1 MSIKSRAL
9 ITFIILFVIL
19 IFISFSFKKEFK
31 SILNL
36 TKFYTIKKLNL
47 YKDNYKIDTV
57 LYDLKISKRS
67 INNILN
73 KYNYYTNNSPV
84 GYLDSYNNRL
94 FFITGQGSFYEV
106 DDFQNSKFKK
116 ITNNLN
122 SILKKNNFVKS
133 MSVRSLYIDKYN
145 DKIFISF
152 TYHEPETKCVG
163 LEIAE
168 SNLSNFTN
176 LQFMSKFKTQCIK
189 YDNFN
194 DFNEMSSGGKLISLT
209 EKYLL
214 LTTGDFWQNDI
225 SQNDKKD
232 YGKVLIIDKINYN
245 HSIFSSG
252 HRNQQGLTIYK
263 DKIYASEHGPRGGDE
278 INSIVKN
285 ENYGWPVVAYGPT
298 YKKDYNKY
306 YLKDHKEY
314 KEPLFVFSP
323 SIGISDIEFYNSDYL
338 ERWNGDMLVAS
349 MKNNT
354 GMLRQLN
361 PGLSLYRLKFDKN
374 HEKVL
379 YSEKIFIDD
388 RIRDIEILDN
398 GLIFFVTEEN
408 PSLYKVDLMQ

>member
-1 MSIKSRAL
+1 
-9 ITFIILFVIL
+9 
-19 IFISFSFKKEFK
+19 
-31 SILNL
+31 
-36 TKFYTIKKLNL
+36 
-47 YKDNYKIDTV
+47 
-57 LYDLKISKRS
+57 
-67 INNILN
+67 
-73 KYNYYTNNSPV
+73 
-84 GYLDSYNNRL
+84 
-94 FFITGQGSFYEV
+94 
-106 DDFQNSKFKK
+106 
-116 ITNNLN
+116 
-122 SILKKNNFVKS
+122 

-263 DKIYASEHGPRGGDE
+263 DKIYASEHGPIGGDE
-278 INSIVKN
+278 INFILKN